1 MGKEAKTNAMRIL
14 EREKVPYT
22 AHEYA
27 HEEGVAVAGVDV
39 AGSMGEDPA
48 CVYKTLVTQGS
59 SKNYFV
65 FVIPVAAELDLKAA
79 ARSVG
84 EKSVAMIHVADI
96 NKVTGYV
103 RGGCS
108 PVGMKKQFVTVL
120 DESILAQPTVM
131 VSGGR
136 IGTQVELAPADL
148 IKAARATT
156 AAITMGVGT
165 VMAAKKIVMVITG
178 ADKADILY
186 KVFFGPVTPE
196 VPGSILQFHPDVTLI
211 CDEAAAAR
219 MPQ

>member
-14 EREKVPYT
+14 ERAKVPYT

-27 HEEGVAVAGVDV
+27 HEEGVAVDGVTV
-39 AGSMGEDPA
+39 AASMGENPA

-108 PVGMKKQFVTVL
+108 PVGMKKQYTTVF
-120 DESILAQPTVM
+120 DESVLAQEKVY

-136 IGTQVELAPADL
+136 IGTHPPTSSGQQGQQQRRSSSKVKRPYCQRNDGE
-148 IKAARATT
+148 
-156 AAITMGVGT
+156 V
-165 VMAAKKIVMVITG
+165 VQSG
-178 ADKADILY
+178 ACPSEINLLY
-186 KVFFGPVTPE
+186 YIF
-196 VPGSILQFHPDVTLI
+196 
-211 CDEAAAAR
+211 
-219 MPQ
+219 

>member
-14 EREKVPYT
+14 ERAKVAYT
-22 AHEYA
+22 AHEYP
-27 HEEGVAVAGVDV
+27 HEEGVAVDGVTV
-39 AGSMGEDPA
+39 AASIGEDPA
-48 CVYKTLVTQGS
+48 CVYKTLVTQGN

-108 PVGMKKQFVTVL
+108 PMGMKKLF
-120 DESILAQPTVM
+120 PTFIHNSAENFDKIY

-136 IGTQVELAPADL
+136 IGTTICLDPKELAEVT
-148 IKAARATT
+148 RAQF
-156 AAITMGVGT
+156 
-165 VMAAKKIVMVITG
+165 
-178 ADKADILY
+178 ADII
-186 KVFFGPVTPE
+186 V
-196 VPGSILQFHPDVTLI
+196 H
-211 CDEAAAAR
+211 EA
-219 MPQ
+219 

>member
-84 EKSVAMIHVADI
+84 EKSVAMIPCSRHQQGHRLCARRLQPRGHEEAVQDRI
-96 NKVTGYV
+96 RRERPRTGKSVCFRWAHRYP
-103 RGGCS
+103 G
-108 PVGMKKQFVTVL
+108 VL
-120 DESILAQPTVM
+120 C
-131 VSGGR
+131 SGGPR
-136 IGTQVELAPADL
+136 PCRPRHHRKDYLL
-148 IKAARATT
+148 NRAE
-156 AAITMGVGT
+156 
-165 VMAAKKIVMVITG
+165 K
-178 ADKADILY
+178 Y
-186 KVFFGPVTPE
+186 VF
-196 VPGSILQFHPDVTLI
+196 
-211 CDEAAAAR
+211 
-219 MPQ
+219 

>member
-14 EREKVPYT
+14 EREKVAYT
-22 AHEYA
+22 AHEYP
-27 HEEGVAVAGVDV
+27 HEE
-39 AGSMGEDPA
+39 
-48 CVYKTLVTQGS
+48 GS

-108 PVGMKKQFVTVL
+108 PVGMKKQYRTVF
-120 DESILAQPTVM
+120 DESVLTQQKVY

-136 IGTQVELAPADL
+136 IGTQVCCAPADL
-148 IKAARATT
+148 IRAARAAT
-156 AAITMGVGT
+156 A
-165 VMAAKKIVMVITG
+165 KII
-178 ADKADILY
+178 
-186 KVFFGPVTPE
+186 F
-196 VPGSILQFHPDVTLI
+196 
-211 CDEAAAAR
+211 
-219 MPQ
+219 